1 MIENQHSYSVTKE
14 ERKGEREEG
23 RKDFF
28 VCVSTTSSSFSVFI
42 ITLGNS
48 NEHFYYGGKNKE
60 DIVFKEN

>member
-14 ERKGEREEG
+14 ERKGERG

>member
-1 MIENQHSYSVTKE
+1 MLQRKGGRERERKE
-14 ERKGEREEG
+14 ERI
-23 RKDFF
+23 F
-28 VCVSTTSSSFSVFI
+28 VCVSTTSLSFSVFI